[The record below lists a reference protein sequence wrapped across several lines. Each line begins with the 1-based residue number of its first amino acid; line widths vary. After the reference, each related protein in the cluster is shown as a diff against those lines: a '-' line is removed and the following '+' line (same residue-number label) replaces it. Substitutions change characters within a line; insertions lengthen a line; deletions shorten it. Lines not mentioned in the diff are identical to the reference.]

1 MRPLGLRE
9 SASTGWPDEVVEA
22 KLSVT
27 SLPSS
32 SSSIAAVRCVGHTE
46 EQRARELMLFVGFC
60 RGGRRREVPV
70 VMEVADQAARGGDNS
85 NSGAGGYRGDGLSFR
100 EERRGE
106 KKE

>member
-1 MRPLGLRE
+1 MASVRPLGLRE
-9 SASTGWPDEVVEA
+9 SASVGWPDEEA

-27 SLPSS
+27 SLPS

>member
-1 MRPLGLRE
+1 LRE

-46 EQRARELMLFVGFC
+46 EQRAREPMLFDGFC